1 MILIIILNL
10 YILVVLL
17 LLYLNYRFWKHIKK
31 IEGKGYGDK

>member
-17 LLYLNYRFWKHIKK
+17 LLYLNYKFWKHINY
-31 IEGKGYGDK
+31 IEGDNNE